1 MIWKLCYLLRKEKI
15 GEFYTVE
22 KVKGKLA
29 DKLQLEELGVVPGAQ
44 IKLYTVVGSY
54 VICMVNGD
62 RISVNR
68 ELASNIFVIE
78 EEMAKN
84 EGVPNE

>member
-1 MIWKLCYLLRKEKI
+1 MIPITEGKI

-29 DKLQLEELGVVPGAQ
+29 DKVQLEEHGVVPGAQ

-54 VICMVNGD
+54 VVCMVNGE
-62 RISVNR
+62 RFSVSR

-78 EEMAKN
+78 E
-84 EGVPNE
+84 